1 MARVAY
7 CGLGVMGAPMAR
19 HLAQAG
25 HEVRVHNR
33 TSSKMHALASIAAV
47 VPCSSPEEAASG
59 ADVIMV
65 CVGNDDDVRSVVF
78 GELGVIHGLTPGS
91 VVVDHTT
98 TSADLSRE
106 LSRRLAEVGVDFVD
120 APVSGGQ
127 AGAENGTLTV
137 MCGSDKPD
145 AFDKVVPVINA
156 YARSCV
162 LLGSAGS
169 GQLAKMVNQIC
180 IAGVLEG
187 LAEGLN
193 FAVAAGLDA
202 HAVVDVISKG
212 AAQSWQLENRG
223 HTMIDGKFDFGFAVE
238 WMKKDLGYALSEAA
252 RIGAPVPLAAE
263 VLNFY
268 NELMN
273 AGDSRSDT
281 SSLIRRYRR

>member
-1 MARVAY
+1 MAQVAY

-19 HLAQAG
+19 HLVQAG
-25 HEVRVHNR
+25 HDVRVSNR
-33 TSSKMHALASIAAV
+33 TASKMDVLASLVEV
-47 VPCSSPEEAASG
+47 VPCASPGEAASG
-59 ADVIMV
+59 ADIVMV

-78 GELGVIHGLTPGS
+78 GEQGIIHGLTSGS

-106 LSRRLAEVGVDFVD
+106 LSRRLAEIGVDFVD

-137 MCGSDKPD
+137 MCGSDNPD
-145 AFDKVVPVINA
+145 AFDRVVPVINA

-212 AAQSWQLENRG
+212 AAQSWQMENRG

-238 WMKKDLGYALSEAA
+238 WMKKDLGYALSEAE
-252 RIGAPVPLAAE
+252 RIGAPVPLASE

-268 NELMN
+268 NELMD
-273 AGDSRSDT
+273 AGESRSDT

>member
-25 HEVRVHNR
+25 HEVRVNNR
-33 TSSKMHALASIAAV
+33 TPSKMHDLASIAQV
-47 VPCSSPEEAASG
+47 IPCSSPQEAASG
-59 ADVIMV
+59 ADIVMV

-78 GELGVIHGLTPGS
+78 GEQGVVHGLSHGS

-106 LSRRLAEVGVDFVD
+106 VSRQLADIGVGFVD

-137 MCGSDKPD
+137 MCGSDNPG
-145 AFDKVVPVINA
+145 AFDKVAPVIDA
-156 YARSCV
+156 YAKSCV

-212 AAQSWQLENRG
+212 AAQSWQMENRG

-238 WMKKDLGYALSEAA
+238 WMKKDLGYALLEAQ

-268 NELMN
+268 EELMN
-273 AGDSRSDT
+273 TGDSRSDT

>member
-1 MARVAY
+1 MTRVAY

-19 HLAQAG
+19 HLANAG

-33 TSSKMHALASIAAV
+33 TASKMHELAAIAKVTA
-47 VPCSSPEEAASG
+47 CSSPAEAVSE
-59 ADVIMV
+59 ADVVMV

-78 GELGVIHGLTPGS
+78 GTHGIVHGLNRGS

-98 TSADLSRE
+98 TSAELSRE
-106 LSRRLAEVGVDFVD
+106 MSQRLAEVGVDFVD

-137 MCGSDKPD
+137 MCGSDSPAAFEKVAPAID
-145 AFDKVVPVINA
+145 AYSK
-156 YARSCV
+156 SCV
-162 LLGSAGS
+162 LLGRAGS

-193 FAVAAGLDA
+193 FAIAAGLDA

-212 AAQSWQLENRG
+212 AAQSWQMENRG

-238 WMKKDLGYALSEAA
+238 WMKKDLGYALAEAERLGVPA
-252 RIGAPVPLAAE
+252 PLATE
-263 VLNFY
+263 VLRFY
-268 NELMN
+268 DELN
-273 AGDSRSDT
+273 AAGDSRSDT

>member
-1 MARVAY
+1 
-7 CGLGVMGAPMAR
+7 MGAPMAR
-19 HLAQAG
+19 HLANAG

-33 TSSKMHALASIAAV
+33 TASKMNELAAV
-47 VPCSSPEEAASG
+47 AKVTAWSSPAEAASE
-59 ADVIMV
+59 ADVVMV
-65 CVGNDDDVRSVVF
+65 CVGNDDDVRSAVF
-78 GELGVIHGLTPGS
+78 GEHGIVHGLKRGS

-98 TSADLSRE
+98 TSAELSRE
-106 LSRRLAEVGVDFVD
+106 MSQRLAEVGVDFVD

-137 MCGSDKPD
+137 MCGSDSPA
-145 AFDKVVPVINA
+145 AFEKVAPVIDA
-156 YARSCV
+156 YSKSCV
-162 LLGSAGS
+162 LLGRAGS

-193 FAVAAGLDA
+193 FAIAAGLDA

-212 AAQSWQLENRG
+212 AAQSWQMENRG

-238 WMKKDLGYALSEAA
+238 WMKKDLGYALAEAERLGVPA
-252 RIGAPVPLAAE
+252 PLAAE
-263 VLNFY
+263 VLRFY
-268 NELMN
+268 DELN
-273 AGDSRSDT
+273 AAGDSRSDT